1 MAEFAEL
8 EMKAQAIYEFQ
19 VQALPGLTQTKNY
32 MSALLDAAWPP
43 LGVTEA
49 DRIRNGRLERQAVFK
64 REPPPMCVFIVE
76 EIAFR
81 RDVGGS
87 EVMKE
92 QLDHLLRLA
101 KDPFVQ
107 IQCVP
112 TARGAHSAMDGSFV
126 VLEMSEAESLVYAE
140 VPGAGH
146 VIVDAQTVANSQRK
160 FGALR
165 SQALPH
171 EETVRFIEVRRGHL
185 DD

>member
-1 MAEFAEL
+1 RVRAAHRGISSVLACPSSF
-8 EMKAQAIYEFQ
+8 
-19 VQALPGLTQTKNY
+19 PGLRASITPGTK
-32 MSALLDAAWPP
+32 
-43 LGVTEA
+43 
-49 DRIRNGRLERQAVFK
+49 
-64 REPPPMCVFIVE
+64 
-76 EIAFR
+76 
-81 RDVGGS
+81 
-87 EVMKE
+87 
-92 QLDHLLRLA
+92 H
-101 KDPFVQ
+101 
-107 IQCVP
+107 
-112 TARGAHSAMDGSFV
+112 V